1 MKYLALVLIV
11 NLILNFN
18 VALACPEGKCHDKD
32 CPEAKVHT
40 TGVGGGVTAAGDHGH
55 SHGHHHDAEH
65 AEVQA
70 KFRLK
75 PDRAPRPV
83 KQTKAAPKTKNG

>member
-1 MKYLALVLIV
+1 MKYLALLLTLSL
-11 NLILNFN
+11 NLN
-18 VALACPEGKCHDKD
+18 VATACPEGKCHDKD

-40 TGVGGGVTAAGDHGH
+40 TGVGGGVTEAGVHGH

-65 AEVQA
+65 AEAQA

-75 PDRAPRPV
+75 PEGAPRPV
-83 KQTKAAPKTKNG
+83 KQTKAAPKIKNG